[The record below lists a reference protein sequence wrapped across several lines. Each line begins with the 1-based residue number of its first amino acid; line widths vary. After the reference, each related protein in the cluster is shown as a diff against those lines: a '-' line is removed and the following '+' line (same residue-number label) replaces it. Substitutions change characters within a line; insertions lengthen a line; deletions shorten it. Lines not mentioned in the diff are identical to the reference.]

1 MKKVMYV
8 LKAVVVIGLCVCI
21 RMVCDV
27 TGKTVTDKI
36 VDLTFNKEKGGAE

>member
-8 LKAVVVIGLCVCI
+8 LKAVIVIGLCVCI

-27 TGKTVTDKI
+27 TGKVVTDKL
-36 VDLTFNKEKGGAE
+36 VDITFDKEKGGAE

>member
-8 LKAVVVIGLCVCI
+8 LKAVIVIGLCVCI

-27 TGKTVTDKI
+27 TGKAVTNKL
-36 VDLTFNKEKGGAE
+36 VDITFDKEKGGE